1 METQHE
7 VVDERSERVRTL
19 LEDWRKDP
27 ADGTELAAVLDD
39 FTDALVEHL
48 DDEEIHAR
56 NTGMSGH
63 ETCRVD
69 SPTTVSPSLI
79 LPIWDDATFRGR

>member
-1 METQHE
+1 
-7 VVDERSERVRTL
+7 VDERSERVRTL

-48 DDEEIHAR
+48 DDEEVHAVPLIR
-56 NTGMSGH
+56 PHHRHGVGAVRPGH
-63 ETCRVD
+63 FREVHQLRETHRHRCLGGCRH
-69 SPTTVSPSLI
+69 
-79 LPIWDDATFRGR
+79 A